1 MMHRGAELRLAS
13 LACATER
20 GHKQPLFGGTRTLQS
35 RKPEWRT
42 QKAEWKHNNGPQQG
56 QCAVNSDAYNA
67 EWQEEQPDERVGDE
81 SENSDRPAQY
91 KQNAPQKKC
100 DHETLTN
107 VDTN

>member
-1 MMHRGAELRLAS
+1 M
-13 LACATER
+13 
-20 GHKQPLFGGTRTLQS
+20 
-35 RKPEWRT
+35 
-42 QKAEWKHNNGPQQG
+42 
-56 QCAVNSDAYNA
+56 NSDAYNA